1 MTLARRQ
8 FFHGFRQRKV
18 LNPVHVGVFGV
29 LHLIHDIQRVAVIMI
44 DRFKQG
50 NRLLNRLQCQH
61 DVLTVDIHSFR
72 DFLHARFSLQ
82 AAGKLFLGLQC
93 FVRQIPHGAGN
104 PNRIVVSEIAAN
116 LADDHRYRVSRKLHA
131 MTQIKIVEGL
141 DQSDTANLKQIIRIF
156 SAVGESLDHAEYQ
169 SEISLNKLVA
179 CLLISRLNFFDHLH
193 HFRFF
198 VERQFRGIHTADF
211 HFVHHC
217 HTDPH
222 SQFDARRPCTRY
234 AYRVR
239 GLSCICNV

>member
-1 MTLARRQ
+1 
-8 FFHGFRQRKV
+8 
-18 LNPVHVGVFGV
+18 
-29 LHLIHDIQRVAVIMI
+29 
-44 DRFKQG
+44 
-50 NRLLNRLQCQH
+50 
-61 DVLTVDIHSFR
+61 
-72 DFLHARFSLQ
+72 
-82 AAGKLFLGLQC
+82 
-93 FVRQIPHGAGN
+93 
-104 PNRIVVSEIAAN
+104 
-116 LADDHRYRVSRKLHA
+116 

-179 CLLISRLNFFDHLH
+179 RLLISRLNFFDHLH